1 MIECIPSWVLGTGG
15 GRGGKFEAVCRELR
29 LKFKKQEE
37 TKTDGGRRGEEE
49 SRALLGDQ
57 HSALYVTV
65 QNCSLA
71 INSFL
76 SGLSPSTQPASYG

>member
-1 MIECIPSWVLGTGG
+1 M
-15 GRGGKFEAVCRELR
+15 
-29 LKFKKQEE
+29 
-37 TKTDGGRRGEEE
+37 RRGRKQ
-49 SRALLGDQ
+49 SDATNTGDQ